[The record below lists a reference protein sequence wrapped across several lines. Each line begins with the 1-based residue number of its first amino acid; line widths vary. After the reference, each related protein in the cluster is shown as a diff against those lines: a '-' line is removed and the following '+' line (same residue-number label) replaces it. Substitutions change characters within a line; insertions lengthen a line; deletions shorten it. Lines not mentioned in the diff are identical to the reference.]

1 MRVAE
6 VFTNGVLAGTLSE
19 TDDGKY
25 IFKYDDAYLLD
36 SRNRA
41 ISLSLP
47 KRKEAFVADELFP
60 FFYNMLLDHWD
71 SFGRY
76 FHSEIT
82 SSHHDTVTFMQY
94 VIEVVYSLLVL
105 DLGDYLHM
113 TPGLFEYLMY
123 FLQIVAA
130 ANE

>member
-60 FFYNMLLDHWD
+60 FFYNMLSEGANKALQCMTLKIDKND
-71 SFGRY
+71 AFGLLLATAGNDTIGA
-76 FHSEIT
+76 IT
-82 SSHHDTVTFMQY
+82 VKK
-94 VIEVVYSLLVL
+94 L
-105 DLGDYLHM
+105 
-113 TPGLFEYLMY
+113 
-123 FLQIVAA
+123 
-130 ANE
+130 

>member
-47 KRKEAFVADELFP
+47 KRKEAFIADELFP
-60 FFYNMLLDHWD
+60 FFYNMLSEGANKALQCMTLKIDEND
-71 SFGRY
+71 AFGLLLATADNDTIGA
-76 FHSEIT
+76 IT
-82 SSHHDTVTFMQY
+82 VKK
-94 VIEVVYSLLVL
+94 L
-105 DLGDYLHM
+105 
-113 TPGLFEYLMY
+113 
-123 FLQIVAA
+123 
-130 ANE
+130 

>member
-25 IFKYDDAYLLD
+25 IFQYDNAYLLD

-60 FFYNMLLDHWD
+60 FFYNMLSEGANKALQCMTLKIDEND
-71 SFGRY
+71 AFGLLLATANNDTIGA
-76 FHSEIT
+76 IT
-82 SSHHDTVTFMQY
+82 VKK
-94 VIEVVYSLLVL
+94 L
-105 DLGDYLHM
+105 
-113 TPGLFEYLMY
+113 
-123 FLQIVAA
+123 
-130 ANE
+130 

>member
-25 IFKYDDAYLLD
+25 IFQYDDAYLLD

-60 FFYNMLLDHWD
+60 FFYNMLSEGANKALQCMTLKIDEND
-71 SFGRY
+71 AFGLLLATADNDTIGA
-76 FHSEIT
+76 IT
-82 SSHHDTVTFMQY
+82 VKK
-94 VIEVVYSLLVL
+94 L
-105 DLGDYLHM
+105 
-113 TPGLFEYLMY
+113 
-123 FLQIVAA
+123 
-130 ANE
+130 

>member
-19 TDDGKY
+19 TDEGKY
-25 IFKYDDAYLLD
+25 IFKYNDAYLLD

-60 FFYNMLLDHWD
+60 FFYNMLSEGANKALQCMTLKIDEND
-71 SFGRY
+71 AFGLLLATADNDTIGA
-76 FHSEIT
+76 IT
-82 SSHHDTVTFMQY
+82 VKQ
-94 VIEVVYSLLVL
+94 L
-105 DLGDYLHM
+105 
-113 TPGLFEYLMY
+113 
-123 FLQIVAA
+123 
-130 ANE
+130 

>member
-1 MRVAE
+1 MRAAE

-19 TDDGKY
+19 TDEGKY

-60 FFYNMLLDHWD
+60 FFYNMLSEGANKALQCMTLKIDEND
-71 SFGRY
+71 AFGLLLATADNDTIGA
-76 FHSEIT
+76 IT
-82 SSHHDTVTFMQY
+82 VKK
-94 VIEVVYSLLVL
+94 L
-105 DLGDYLHM
+105 
-113 TPGLFEYLMY
+113 
-123 FLQIVAA
+123 
-130 ANE
+130 

>member
-60 FFYNMLLDHWD
+60 FFYNMLSEGANKALQCMTLKIDEND
-71 SFGRY
+71 AFGLLLATAGNDTIGA
-76 FHSEIT
+76 IT
-82 SSHHDTVTFMQY
+82 VKK
-94 VIEVVYSLLVL
+94 L
-105 DLGDYLHM
+105 
-113 TPGLFEYLMY
+113 
-123 FLQIVAA
+123 
-130 ANE
+130 

>member
-1 MRVAE
+1 MRAAE

-60 FFYNMLLDHWD
+60 FFYNMLSEGANKALQCMTLKIDEND
-71 SFGRY
+71 AFGLLLATADNDTIGA
-76 FHSEIT
+76 IT
-82 SSHHDTVTFMQY
+82 VKK
-94 VIEVVYSLLVL
+94 L
-105 DLGDYLHM
+105 
-113 TPGLFEYLMY
+113 
-123 FLQIVAA
+123 
-130 ANE
+130 

>member
-1 MRVAE
+1 MRAAE

-47 KRKEAFVADELFP
+47 KRKEPFVADELFP
-60 FFYNMLLDHWD
+60 FFYNMLSEGANKALQCMTLKIDEND
-71 SFGRY
+71 AFGLLLATADNDTIGA
-76 FHSEIT
+76 IT
-82 SSHHDTVTFMQY
+82 VKQ
-94 VIEVVYSLLVL
+94 L
-105 DLGDYLHM
+105 
-113 TPGLFEYLMY
+113 
-123 FLQIVAA
+123 
-130 ANE
+130 

>member
-60 FFYNMLLDHWD
+60 FFYIMLSEGANKALQCMTLKIDEND
-71 SFGRY
+71 AFGLLLATADNDTIGA
-76 FHSEIT
+76 IT
-82 SSHHDTVTFMQY
+82 VKK
-94 VIEVVYSLLVL
+94 L
-105 DLGDYLHM
+105 
-113 TPGLFEYLMY
+113 
-123 FLQIVAA
+123 
-130 ANE
+130 